1 MKKFKAK
8 CIPVMLVAMMMFVL
22 TACSSGDK
30 SNGTVPPS
38 YDYESDSGIKGETN
52 TIADERKIIETISLT
67 IQTRE
72 FDELLD
78 EIEAQVNE
86 LGGYIESS
94 SVSGREFGSSTNRH
108 AKLEVRIPSAVS
120 DEFTAYISEN
130 SAVVSRNVSTEDIT
144 LKYVDMESRVNA
156 LEAEKTALEAILEQ
170 ASTVSEVIEV
180 RDKLTSVIYEIE
192 SYKSQLKTYDN
203 LVEYTT
209 ITMDI
214 DEVEKIVVTE
224 EKGTWERIGTNLVN
238 NFVKVWKG
246 LRELFIF
253 FVSTIP
259 FMLPFGVSAAVA
271 LIIIH
276 LVHKAKKKK
285 RDRL

>member
-108 AKLEVRIPSAVS
+108 ASLEVRIPWAVS

-209 ITMDI
+209 ITMEI

-238 NFVKVWKG
+238 NFVMVWKG
-246 LRELFIF
+246 LKELFIF

-259 FMLPFGVSAAVA
+259 FMLPFGVTAAVA

-276 LVHKAKKKK
+276 LVCKAKKKK
-285 RDRL
+285 RN